1 MLNVS
6 NITYR
11 CMYLNSP
18 IRLIGHLAGE
28 RLRHVKLQMGIWLL
42 EDLVM
47 VEAVQDCTQIRLSV
61 LHFCLLLNNQDQRKP
76 TIVSSIRRHVQKRSH
91 TEPLHQV
98 ISSHPGKR
106 PCKALVIPMVQVG
119 PSEVPSRPV
128 FRLLTEGR
136 G

>member
-6 NITYR
+6 NIIYR

-18 IRLIGHLAGE
+18 VRLIGHLAGE
-28 RLRHVKLQMGIWLL
+28 RLRHVKLQMRIWLL

-47 VEAVQDCTQIRLSV
+47 VQAAQDCTQIRLSV
-61 LHFCLLLNNQDQRKP
+61 LHFCLLLNSQDQRKP
-76 TIVSSIRRHVQKRSH
+76 TIISSIRSHVQKRSH
-91 TEPLHQV
+91 AEPPHQV

-106 PCKALVIPMVQVG
+106 PCKALVIPVVQVG

-128 FRLLTEGR
+128 LRLLMEGT